1 MSPRWNVNISTVERA
16 ARVGLGLVGII
27 GGILLL
33 AGSPPAVVAVLEVLL
48 ILAGMD
54 LVVTGATG
62 HCPLYAWLA
71 RRTVQAERR
80 S

>member
-1 MSPRWNVNISTVERA
+1 MSPRWNVNISTAERA
-16 ARVGLGLVGII
+16 ARVALGLVGII
-27 GGILLL
+27 GGIVLL
-33 AGSPPAVVAVLEVLL
+33 AGPPFTVVAVLEVLL
-48 ILAGMD
+48 ILAGVD

-71 RRTVQAERR
+71 RRTLQAERR

>member
-1 MSPRWNVNISTVERA
+1 MSYQWNVNITTVERG
-16 ARVGLGLVGII
+16 ARISLGLVGII

-33 AGSPPAVVAVLEVLL
+33 AGSPPAVVAVLEILL
-48 ILAGMD
+48 ILAGVD
-54 LVVTGATG
+54 LVVTGTSG

-71 RRTVQAERR
+71 RRGAQAERR